1 MEARRLVLKPVV
13 RIPLERAVIVQ
24 YIPPLPP
31 PGKPGVE
38 SESLGEPDMQFV
50 GQRDWFLIHRATVGR

>member
-1 MEARRLVLKPVV
+1 MEARRLVLNPVV
-13 RIPLERAVIVQ
+13 RTPVERTVTVQ

-38 SESLGEPDMQFV
+38 SESLGEPDIEFV
-50 GQRDWFLIHRATVGR
+50 GQRD